1 MQQNGFIRLREGCVV
16 RHPGVN
22 IPCIFVLILG
32 LLFLPGIVGASEV
45 EQVENGD
52 FSDGLTGWETYVS
65 GPGAD
70 TPVVVSG
77 RAYFVTTT
85 GGIGRI
91 SQTVYLTN
99 VKYLNCSYQAS
110 FSAGGSGVVKIDD
123 SNLGSISSGTGTE
136 SFDVSSYNGNCVVS
150 FEINSGPGSTMYLD
164 NISALRS
171 MSSLYRPTASATVA
185 LMDEGSSDL
194 IMSYLGLDQPYVDED
209 STGMNLSALAGE
221 VFGVY
226 SDSGLG
232 PFALLIVFCMPFVGL
247 WIMQRDMIIPGGIG
261 ILFSGFVL
269 VRLPADFQ
277 GVAVM
282 MIAVCVT
289 AVIYSIYVR
298 R

>member
-1 MQQNGFIRLREGCVV
+1 MIRELIALFFIFSLTGISCAATDER
-16 RHPGVN
+16 
-22 IPCIFVLILG
+22 ILD
-32 LLFLPGIVGASEV
+32 
-45 EQVENGD
+45 GD
-52 FSDGLTGWETYVS
+52 FSDGFDFWQRARMDGGAFPVMSEGQVYFETESSGMSGISQANVDLTGVGIVTFTWSGSGSGNFKILLDLTEIYSEDVNFCSGNSQVDVSDFSGTYTLYFRLVS
-65 GPGAD
+65 D
-70 TPVVVSG
+70 STSE
-77 RAYFVTTT
+77 
-85 GGIGRI
+85 
-91 SQTVYLTN
+91 VYL
-99 VKYLNCSYQAS
+99 
-110 FSAGGSGVVKIDD
+110 D
-123 SNLGSISSGTGTE
+123 
-136 SFDVSSYNGNCVVS
+136 DVSAK
-150 FEINSGPGSTMYLD
+150 T
-164 NISALRS
+164 
-171 MSSLYRPTASATVA
+171 SSLYRPTASATIAV
-185 LMDEGSSDL
+185 MNEDSSDI
-194 IMSYLGLDQPYVDED
+194 IMSYLGIDQPYISEA

-261 ILFSGFVL
+261 IMFSGFVL

>member
-1 MQQNGFIRLREGCVV
+1 LKYFQIIIL
-16 RHPGVN
+16 
-22 IPCIFVLILG
+22 LIISVA
-32 LLFLPGIVGASEV
+32 FLPGLSSALHVMLE
-45 EQVENGD
+45 EQITNGN
-52 FSDGLTGWETYVS
+52 FSDGLNGWTIASSGGGFEPYVS
-65 GPGAD
+65 SDHCLIISAILYGSGSSQISQEVD
-70 TPVVVSG
+70 FSHVNSLTFDWHGSVSG
-77 RAYFVTTT
+77 GTAEFQVFLDELE
-85 GGIGRI
+85 I
-91 SQTVYLTN
+91 
-99 VKYLNCSYQAS
+99 
-110 FSAGGSGVVKIDD
+110 FSATP
-123 SNLGSISSGTGTE
+123 SSPEKSE
-136 SFDVSSYNGNCVVS
+136 SVDVSDIRGKKTLIFRLTGDAAISN
-150 FEINSGPGSTMYLD
+150 LD

-171 MSSLYRPTASATVA
+171 MSSLYRPTASATIA